1 MPYAKEFR
9 LSDHRIIRFVATP
22 DPEHARKFYTQKLAR
37 PLIEEQMPFALVYN
51 GHRTMLRVTIV
62 KEVPPAGYTDA
73 RLGSAG

>member
-1 MPYAKEFR
+1 MRKNSASRITASSASLPLLI
-9 LSDHRIIRFVATP
+9 LSTP
-22 DPEHARKFYTQKLAR
+22 GNSTPKNWRG

-62 KEVPPAGYTDA
+62 KEVPPAGYTGA